1 MKCAKE
7 ILEIKEKAEIQY
19 KQEQARLDEAC
30 RVNHE
35 KIIAQ
40 TLDFCE
46 KISEDFVR
54 QATNRYSHLEY
65 NVYCVLTE
73 DRIGNQIIQPLR
85 SHGLRYANGEE
96 SHVPS
101 STIAY
106 DKKTL
111 MDTLSKHCYKVELQ
125 THYFKTY
132 GWGERAGSR
141 FIITLDECAC
151 C

>member
-7 ILEIKEKAEIQY
+7 ILGIKEKAEIQY
-19 KQEQARLDEAC
+19 QQEQARLDEVC
-30 RVNHE
+30 RINHE

-54 QATNRYSHLEY
+54 QATNRYSRLEY
-65 NVYCVLTE
+65 NIYCILTE
-73 DRIGNQIIQPLR
+73 DRIGNQIIQPLE
-85 SHGLRYANGEE
+85 SDSVLYANGDH
-96 SHVPS
+96 SYVPS
-101 STIAY
+101 STKY

-111 MDTLSKHCYKVELQ
+111 IDTLSEHCYKVELQ
-125 THYFKTY
+125 KHYFKTY
-132 GWGERAGSR
+132 GWGEREGSR
-141 FIITLDECAC
+141 IIITLDECAC